1 MRRQTLKSSA
11 TRSGVGVHTG
21 APAEV
26 VLEPSLFGS
35 GIQFFLDDGVSV
47 PVGIDAVSSLPGAT
61 VLVSNGR
68 KVHTPEHLLA
78 ALVGLG
84 ITDARLTLLG
94 PEVPILDGSALPWCE
109 AIQAAGVLR
118 GPEVPAVVLDQVVRV
133 EAAGGWAEARP
144 SARRAVTVT
153 VDFDDPGLPR
163 GEVHYDL
170 DEGDFMK
177 DLALAR
183 TFVLERDVAR
193 ALAAGLGKGANDE
206 NTVLWTA
213 TGARGPLRCPDEAVR
228 HKLLDL
234 IGDLALV
241 GAPLQAEVHVVRGSH
256 RLHHALIRAVCQ
268 AMKRPASQ

>member
-1 MRRQTLKSSA
+1 M
-11 TRSGVGVHTG
+11 
-21 APAEV
+21 
-26 VLEPSLFGS
+26 
-35 GIQFFLDDGVSV
+35 
-47 PVGIDAVSSLPGAT
+47 
-61 VLVSNGR
+61 
-68 KVHTPEHLLA
+68 
-78 ALVGLG
+78 
-84 ITDARLTLLG
+84 
-94 PEVPILDGSALPWCE
+94 
-109 AIQAAGVLR
+109 
-118 GPEVPAVVLDQVVRV
+118 LDQVVRV
-133 EAAGGWAEARP
+133 EAADGWAEARP

-177 DLALAR
+177 DLAFAR

-234 IGDLALV
+234 IGDLAMLGKPLLGRVVATRAGHAMHIALV
-241 GAPLQAEVHVVRGSH
+241 RQIMSDPTCYEVTERVSVAATGD
-256 RLHHALIRAVCQ
+256 
-268 AMKRPASQ
+268 